1 MNIIDMRGVIGSE
14 PDISVSVSS
23 AETLHEIYREVRSIA
38 VAVASCEE
46 DLLLDMGENEEGMP
60 EADFFDREGRVVR
73 KIFAEI

>member
-1 MNIIDMRGVIGSE
+1 MNIVDMRSVIGSE

-23 AETLHEIYREVRSIA
+23 SETLHEIYREVRSVA

-46 DLLLDMGENEEGMP
+46 ELLLEMNENEDGMP
-60 EADFFDREGRVVR
+60 EADFFDREGRCVR